1 MATDEFVY
9 RGDLAV
15 TPVPEMLATVHRYGV
30 PGVMEF
36 VVEDDVKR
44 VFFFDGDVIFATSSN
59 RGESLGEYLLSK
71 GRISQAQY
79 EVSLQEMMQ
88 SKGVRHGAV
97 LVQLGFL
104 TQEELGVAVRDQVQH
119 ILWSLFNSTTGKVAF
134 RVGRFREEEVYKINI
149 PTPRAILS
157 GCKRI
162 SESKLVTAR
171 LGGRKS
177 VFARREWPPHLEG
190 FQLEP
195 NEHKLLDLVDRR
207 RTLFELCEQGP
218 MSAGINARVLL
229 ALFELGI
236 IGREETAP
244 GHIKIQVRS
253 SQE

>member
-1 MATDEFVY
+1 MSDEEFVY
-9 RGDLAV
+9 RGDLAI
-15 TPVPEMLATVHRYGV
+15 TPIPQMLATVHRYGV

-36 VVEDDVKR
+36 SLEDDTKR
-44 VFFFDGDVIFATSSN
+44 VFFYKGDVIFATSSN

-71 GRISQAQY
+71 GRITKAQY
-79 EVSLQEMMQ
+79 EVSLQAMTQ
-88 SKGVRHGAV
+88 SPGLRHGAV

-104 TQEELGVAVRDQVQH
+104 SAEELGAAVRDQVQQ
-119 ILWSLFNSTTGKVAF
+119 ILWSLFNSTEGQVAF
-134 RVGRFREEEVYKINI
+134 RVGRFRDEEVYKINI

-162 SESKLVTAR
+162 TDSKIVTTR
-171 LGGRKS
+171 LGGRKTLYG
-177 VFARREWPPHLEG
+177 RQEWPAHLGG
-190 FQLEP
+190 FQLET
-195 NEHKLLDLVDRR
+195 NEHVLLDLVDRR

-236 IGREETAP
+236 IGREEATP

-253 SQE
+253 SQG

>member
-1 MATDEFVY
+1 MADDEFVY
-9 RGDLAV
+9 RGDLAI
-15 TPVPEMLATVHRYGV
+15 TPVPQMLATVHRYGV

-36 VVEDDVKR
+36 SLGDDSKR
-44 VFFFDGDVIFATSSN
+44 VFFYEGDVIFATSSN
-59 RGESLGEYLLSK
+59 RGESLGEYLLEK

-79 EVSLQEMMQ
+79 EVSLQQMTR
-88 SKGVRHGAV
+88 SSGVRHGAV

-104 TQEELGVAVRDQVQH
+104 TREELGAAVRDQVQQ
-119 ILWSLFNSTTGKVAF
+119 ILWSLFNTTEGKVAF
-134 RVGRFREEEVYKINI
+134 RVGRYKDEEVFKINV

-162 SESKLVTAR
+162 SESKLVTTR
-171 LGGRKS
+171 LGGRNTI
-177 VFARREWPPHLEG
+177 FGRQEWPSHLGG

-207 RTLFELCEQGP
+207 RTLFDLCELGP

-229 ALFELGI
+229 ALYELGI
-236 IGREETAP
+236 IGREDVTP

-253 SQE
+253 TQE

>member
-1 MATDEFVY
+1 MTAEEFVY
-9 RGDLAV
+9 RGDLAI

-36 VVEDDVKR
+36 ELDDDTKR
-44 VFFFDGDVIFATSSN
+44 VFFYDGDVIFATSSN
-59 RGESLGEYLLSK
+59 RGESLGEHLLSR
-71 GRISQAQY
+71 GRITQAQY
-79 EVSLQEMMQ
+79 EVSLQELNR
-88 SKGVRHGAV
+88 STGVRHGAI

-104 TQEELGVAVRDQVQH
+104 SQEELGAAVREQVQL
-119 ILWSLFNSTTGKVAF
+119 ILWSLFNATTGKVSF
-134 RVGRFREEEVYKINI
+134 RVGRYREEEVYKISI

-162 SESKLVTAR
+162 SDSKLVTAR

-177 VFARREWPPHLEG
+177 VFGRREWPPHLEG

-195 NEHKLLDLVDRR
+195 NEHTLLDLVDRR
-207 RTLFELCEQGP
+207 RTLFELCDQGP
-218 MSAGINARVLL
+218 MSAGINARILL
-229 ALFELGI
+229 ALFELGV